1 MREEEARAELA
12 RLRQEIRRH
21 DHLYYVLDA
30 PEISD
35 EEYDGL
41 LRRLEELE
49 RRFPALVTPD
59 SPTQRV
65 AGQPREGFQTVR
77 HSRVLLSLE
86 DAFNLQELAQFHQ
99 RVGRVL
105 AGDETE
111 YLVEPKIDGL
121 TVVLRYRDG
130 LFVQGATRGD
140 GTVGEDVTANL
151 RTVRS
156 IPLHLEEAPP
166 FLEVRG
172 EVFLPRADFARLN
185 EERQREGLPLFANPR
200 NAAAGSLRQLDPRV
214 TAGRPLDIFLYEV
227 REGAEPPTQAAAL
240 EFLERLG
247 LKVNPLRWRC
257 PDLEQVEQVIRDFAP
272 RRDGLPY
279 ATDGLVIKVNSLA
292 QQRELGA
299 RSRSPR
305 WAIAYKYPAQEATT
319 TVRDIVVQ
327 VGRTGALTPTA
338 LLDPVRLSGTVVSRA
353 TLHNEDQI
361 REKDVRIGDR
371 VVVRKAGEIIP
382 EVVSVV
388 REARTGRE
396 RPFVFPDRCP
406 VCGAEVVREPGEAV
420 ARCTGVSCPA
430 QLRERLLHFGSRGG
444 MDIDGLGPVVVEAL
458 LAADLVHDAGDL
470 YFLTREDLLKLPRKA
485 EKSAANLLASI
496 AASRERPLARLLF
509 ALGIRHVGERAATV
523 LAARYRSLDAL
534 AAAAAEELRQV
545 PEIGPAIAASVSAFF
560 RQEQTRRMLEKL
572 RRAGVHL
579 AERGEAP
586 PQAGPLQDKQLVLT
600 GTLRDLPRAAAEE
613 LIARAGGRV
622 TSTVTRRTDYLVVG
636 EDPGSKLARARELA
650 VPQLTQEEFLRLVG
664 KE

>member
-1 MREEEARAELA
+1 MREDEARAELE
-12 RLRQEIRRH
+12 RLRREIRHH

-49 RRFPALVTPD
+49 RRFPALITPD

-105 AGDETE
+105 AGEDTA

-130 LFVQGATRGD
+130 RFVQGATRGD
-140 GTVGEDVTANL
+140 GMVGEDVTANL

-156 IPLHLEEAPP
+156 IPLRLEAAPP

-214 TAGRPLDIFLYEV
+214 TAARPLDIFLYEV

-240 EFLERLG
+240 EYLERLG
-247 LKVNPLRWRC
+247 LKVNPLRWLC
-257 PDLEQVEQVIRDFAP
+257 PDLEQVERVIRDFAP
-272 RRDGLPY
+272 RREGLPY

-338 LLDPVRLSGTVVSRA
+338 ILDPVRLSGTVVSRA

-361 REKDVRIGDR
+361 REKDVRIGDQ

-470 YFLTREDLLKLPRKA
+470 YFLTREDLLRLPRKA

-523 LAARYRSLDAL
+523 LAERYRSVDAL

-545 PEIGPAIAASVSAFF
+545 PEIGPAIAASVAAFF

-572 RRAGVHL
+572 RRAGVRL
-579 AERGEAP
+579 AEREEAP
-586 PQAGPLQDKQLVLT
+586 ARAGPLQGKQLVLT
-600 GTLRDLPRAAAEE
+600 GTLRGIPRAAAEE

>member
-1 MREEEARAELA
+1 MREEEARAELE
-12 RLRQEIRRH
+12 RLRREIRHH

-49 RRFPALVTPD
+49 RRFPALITPD

-105 AGDETE
+105 AGEGTE

-121 TVVLRYRDG
+121 TVVLRYRNG

-140 GTVGEDVTANL
+140 GMVGEDVTANL

-156 IPLHLEEAPP
+156 IPLHLEAAPP

-240 EFLERLG
+240 EVLERLG

-257 PDLEQVEQVIRDFAP
+257 PDLARVERVIWDFAP

-338 LLDPVRLSGTVVSRA
+338 ILDPVRLSGTVVSRA

-361 REKDVRIGDR
+361 REKDVRIGDQ

-388 REARTGRE
+388 REARSGRE

-534 AAAAAEELRQV
+534 AAAAAEELQQV
-545 PEIGPAIAASVSAFF
+545 PEIGPAIAASAAAFF

-572 RRAGVHL
+572 RRAGVRL
-579 AERGEAP
+579 AERGKAP
-586 PQAGPLQDKQLVLT
+586 SQVGPLQGKQLVLT